1 MSVVDFAL
9 RLAGDVSSFT
19 PSVRTE
25 MKGAIAAQAGVD
37 PSAVMVT
44 VTSGSVIVGVR
55 ILTPPAMAIS
65 VQSAMASATSNPS
78 SVTAMFANVTGFSIN
93 VLAVLTSPTIANVA
107 PPPPPLLA
115 VETSFSPGTII
126 GIIIGV
132 IIALVLALVF
142 MRRRRHLNEKRR
154 KNGGLQ
160 VPNGREAQHDGLQVP
175 NVREAQQD
183 EKGAA
188 ARRANAES
196 ADEMAAP
203 EPKPTGATKAPEAP
217 KLPLAVEEGLELQ
230 NTPLVSS
237 FLGMFSPK
245 FEGVQNVQEGEQQV

>member
-1 MSVVDFAL
+1 MFA
-9 RLAGDVSSFT
+9 S
-19 PSVRTE
+19 
-25 MKGAIAAQAGVD
+25 
-37 PSAVMVT
+37 
-44 VTSGSVIVGVR
+44 VTSV
-55 ILTPPAMAIS
+55 
-65 VQSAMASATSNPS
+65 
-78 SVTAMFANVTGFSIN
+78 SI
-93 VLAVLTSPTIANVA
+93 AVLTVVTPPTIANVA
-107 PPPPPLLA
+107 PPPPPLLTGA
-115 VETSFSPGTII
+115 VAPVETSGSL
-126 GIIIGV
+126 GIIVGVIVGV